1 MRSSTIRIMLI
12 ALLLVGLFSVGAF
25 ADDISREQ
33 STAGKFLHKLGRGI
47 TNMLTGWIEI
57 PKNIAVNWEKTDPF
71 TGLIVGSIKGIG
83 WSWTRTVSGLYDVFT
98 FPFPVPENYRPLM
111 EPEFVLPSIWGA
123 PLPVSERLAR

>member
-1 MRSSTIRIMLI
+1 MRKKSLI
-12 ALLLVGLFSVGAF
+12 AILLVLMIINITSVCYAQ
-25 ADDISREQ
+25 DMTR
-33 STAGKFLHKLGRGI
+33 KLGRGVGNI
-47 TNMLTGWIEI
+47 LTGWIEV

-71 TGLIVGSIKGIG
+71 TGLVVGSIKGIG
-83 WSWTRTVSGLYDVFT
+83 WSWTRTVSGIYDVFT